1 MKKILL
7 IVDDESIVRKALSS
21 QFDSGEVEVITAND
35 GEAGLEAALE
45 HHPDL
50 ILLDLVM
57 PKMDGMTMLT
67 KLREDDWGKKAE
79 VIILT
84 NLSDA
89 ERVSEAVDKGTYE
102 YLVKVDWNVTDVV
115 NRVKDKLGLIK

>member
-7 IVDDESIVRKALSS
+7 IVEDEGIVKEALAS
-21 QFDSGEVEVITAND
+21 QFNEKEFGVLTASD
-35 GEAGLEAALE
+35 GEEGLKTALE

-67 KLREDDWGKKAE
+67 KLRQDKWGINAK

-84 NLSDA
+84 NLGETEKVA
-89 ERVSEAVDKGTYE
+89 EAVSRGTYE
-102 YLVKVDWNVTDVV
+102 YLLKVDWNIADVV
-115 NRVKDKLGLIK
+115 DKVKKTLGM

>member
-1 MKKILL
+1 MKKIL
-7 IVDDESIVRKALSS
+7 IIDDETIVQKSLSS
-21 QFDSGEVEVITAND
+21 QFDRKLVTVITAANGAD
-35 GEAGLEAALE
+35 GLKLALKE
-45 HHPDL
+45 HPDL

-67 KLREDDWGKKAE
+67 KLRADKWGKKAQ

-89 ERVSEAVDKGTYE
+89 ERVAQAVEKGTYE
-102 YLVKVDWNVTDVV
+102 YLVKVDWNVMDVV
-115 NRVKDKLGLIK
+115 KKCKKYLGI

>member
-7 IVDDESIVRKALSS
+7 IVDDEKTVQEVLSS
-21 QFDSGEVEVITAND
+21 QFDPKEVEVLVANNGED
-35 GEAGLEAALE
+35 GLKLALV

-57 PKMDGMTMLT
+57 PKMDGMAMLNR
-67 KLREDDWGKKAE
+67 LRKDDWGKNAK

-84 NLSDA
+84 NLNDTGEVA
-89 ERVSEAVDKGTYE
+89 EAVSCGTDAYI
-102 YLVKVDWNVTDVV
+102 VKVDMDIQEM
-115 NRVKDKLGLIK
+115 VKKVRHALGLK

>member
-1 MKKILL
+1 MKKVLL
-7 IVDDESIVRKALSS
+7 IIDDEAIVLKSLSS
-21 QFDSGEVEVITAND
+21 QFDQKAVKVITATNGVD
-35 GEAGLEAALE
+35 GLKIALKE
-45 HHPDL
+45 HPDL

-67 KLREDDWGKKAE
+67 KLRANKWGKSAK

-89 ERVSEAVDKGTYE
+89 ERVAQAVEKGTYE
-102 YLVKVDWNVTDVV
+102 YLVKVDWNVMDVV
-115 NRVKDKLGLIK
+115 KKCKKYLGI